1 MTTKTAKE
9 EMMQAH
15 EAMAR
20 VFDAK
25 WSNMPEWQ
33 AFRAIDR
40 ALLALDHVSAPKLAL
55 PIQSLPK
62 ARINNG
68 PTPYVTL
75 AFNALTEAGKPVP
88 TPKLLEYIGQHREL
102 GDLEKAKVNITSSLS
117 KDERFKSV
125 EWANG
130 RAWWLVGQPVP
141 KTDLEKLL
149 E

>member
-1 MTTKTAKE
+1 MTAKSAKE

-15 EAMAR
+15 EALAK

-25 WSNMPEWQ
+25 WSSMPEWQ

-40 ALLALDHVSAPKLAL
+40 ALLALDQASAPRSAL
-55 PIQSLPK
+55 PIHPLPK
-62 ARINNG
+62 ARIANG

-75 AFNALTEAGKPVP
+75 AFNALTEAGKPLP
-88 TPKLLEYIGQHREL
+88 TAKLMEIIGKHRDL
-102 GDLEKAKVNITSSLS
+102 GDLDKAKVNVTSSLS

-130 RAWWLVGQPVP
+130 RAWWLVGHPVP
-141 KTDLEKLL
+141 KTDMEKLL

>member
-15 EAMAR
+15 EAMAK
-20 VFDAK
+20 VLDVK
-25 WSNMPEWQ
+25 LQNMPEWQ

-40 ALLALDHVSAPKLAL
+40 ALLALDLASEPKPPL
-55 PIQSLPK
+55 PIHPLPK
-62 ARINNG
+62 ARINSG
-68 PTPYVTL
+68 PMPYVTL
-75 AFNALTEAGKPVP
+75 AFNCLTEAGKPVP
-88 TPKLLEYIGQHREL
+88 TPKLVEYIAKHRDL

-141 KTDLEKLL
+141 KTELEKLL

>member
-15 EAMAR
+15 EAMAK

-40 ALLALDHVSAPKLAL
+40 ALLALDLASTPKPASPIL
-55 PIQSLPK
+55 PLPK

-68 PTPYVTL
+68 PVPYVTL

-88 TPKLLEYIGQHREL
+88 TPKLMEYIGQHREL
-102 GDLEKAKVNITSSLS
+102 GDLDKAKVNVTSSLS

-130 RAWWLVGQPVP
+130 RAWWLVGRPIP